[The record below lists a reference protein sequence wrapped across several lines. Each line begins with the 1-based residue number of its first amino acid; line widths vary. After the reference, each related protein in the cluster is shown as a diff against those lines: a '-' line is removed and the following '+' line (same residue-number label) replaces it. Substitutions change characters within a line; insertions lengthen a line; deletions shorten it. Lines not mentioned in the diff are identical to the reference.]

1 MGGKTM
7 HIDPAEDRVK
17 LGGVPT
23 ETLGKAVPRAL
34 MQADCIIGHPCPD
47 PGGEDQDWLYLGD
60 LPIVEEFNPAK
71 LIGQDSPVP
80 PPIVRA

>member
-1 MGGKTM
+1 MGGETM

-47 PGGEDQDWLYLGD
+47 PGEDQDWLYLGD
-60 LPIVEEFNPAK
+60 TATLP
-71 LIGQDSPVP
+71 SPG
-80 PPIVRA
+80 A